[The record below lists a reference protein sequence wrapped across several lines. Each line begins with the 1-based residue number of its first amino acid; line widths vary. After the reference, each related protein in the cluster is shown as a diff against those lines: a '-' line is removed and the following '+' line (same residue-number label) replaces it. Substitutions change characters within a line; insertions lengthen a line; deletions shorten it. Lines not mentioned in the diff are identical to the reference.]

1 MSLRNPFTDH
11 PASVGETYGEHFVM
25 ASGFGVRMIGAGLA
39 CLIHGVLPFLFVRT
53 GSATIN
59 TLHTRMVTNRRV
71 KPAETLSASALRQAS

>member
-11 PASVGETYGEHFVM
+11 PASVGESYGEHLVM
-25 ASGFGVRMIGAGLA
+25 ASGFGFRMIGAGLA
-39 CLIHGVLPFLFVRT
+39 CLIHGLLPFLFVRT

-71 KPAETLSASALRQAS
+71 KPADEPPALRQAS

>member
-11 PASVGETYGEHFVM
+11 PASVGESYGEHLVM
-25 ASGFGVRMIGAGLA
+25 ASGFGFKMIFAGLA
-39 CLIHGVLPFLFVRT
+39 CLIHGLLPFLFVRT

-71 KPAETLSASALRQAS
+71 KPAETPTASALRQAS